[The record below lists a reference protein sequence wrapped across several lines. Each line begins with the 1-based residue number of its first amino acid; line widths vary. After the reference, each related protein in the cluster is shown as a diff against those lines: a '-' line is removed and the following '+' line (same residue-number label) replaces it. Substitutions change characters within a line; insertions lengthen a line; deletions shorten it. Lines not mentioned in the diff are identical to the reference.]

1 MERVGLIKFKTL
13 RWKNFLS
20 TGNVATEIQL
30 DRSPS
35 TIITGENGAGKS
47 TILDALCYVLFN
59 KPFRNVNKPQLMNTI
74 NEKGLLTE
82 IEFTVGNV
90 EYMVRRGM
98 KPGVFEIHKNGKM
111 LDQPG
116 SVRDYQQQLEDTI
129 LKLNYKSFT
138 QIVVLGNASF
148 TPFMQLTTRDR
159 REVIEDLLD
168 IQIFSYMNT
177 LLKDRVARN
186 KQEKQEI
193 EYQIELLGEKID
205 VQKEYLDKL
214 NADIKNQKKE
224 LQAELEEW
232 RSQIASATVQQ
243 QTIISNIETISETIS
258 DADKINS
265 KSAKISE
272 LMMKLHDKIS
282 KAEKRIRFYE
292 KHDNCPTCEQIIDA
306 TAKATQIEKTTEIA
320 NETRDAIEILESQQV
335 SLNEEIERITTVQS
349 EITLAQQHWRDLQSN
364 ITTYESNAKRVESK
378 IDNLSLE
385 TVQSEDSPS
394 SKIQELEIQLKS
406 FESRNESLSKDSEV
420 LKIATE
426 MLRDGGIKKK
436 IIKQYVPIINKLVN
450 KYLASLDFFVNFE
463 LDEEFNEVIKS
474 RYRDEFSYASFSEG
488 EKMRIDLALLF
499 TWRSVAKLKNS
510 TNTNLLILDEVFD
523 ASLDTGG
530 CDEFLKLLQD
540 LGSDTNVFVISHKG
554 DILTDKFRSQIRFE
568 KVKNFSRIAA

>member
-1 MERVGLIKFKTL
+1 MIKFSRL

-20 TGNVATEIQL
+20 TGNVFTEIQL

-59 KPFRNVNKPQLMNTI
+59 KPFRNINKPQLMNSI

-82 IEFTVGNV
+82 IEFSVGNV
-90 EYMVRRGM
+90 EYLVRRGI
-98 KPGVFEIHKNGKM
+98 KPAVFEIFKNGKL

-116 SVRDYQQQLEDTI
+116 SVRDYQTQFEDTI

-148 TPFMQLTTRDR
+148 TPFMQLSTKDR

-168 IQIFSYMNT
+168 IQIFSHMNT
-177 LLKDRVARN
+177 LLKDRVVKN
-186 KQEKQEI
+186 KSEKQEI
-193 EYQIELLGEKID
+193 EYQIELLGEKIE
-205 VQKEYLDKL
+205 VQKEYLAKVTADITKQRQELLDEIKEWSLQYLSTEAQQMEHL
-214 NADIKNQKKE
+214 NAIEE
-224 LQAELEEW
+224 L
-232 RSQIASATVQQ
+232 SAT
-243 QTIISNIETISETIS
+243 IA
-258 DADKINS
+258 DADKITA
-265 KSAKISE
+265 KSAKVSE
-272 LMMKLHDKIS
+272 LMMKLHDKIA

-306 TAKATQIEKTTEIA
+306 VAKAEHLERTHQIES
-320 NETRDAIEILESQQV
+320 ETREAIQQLETQQV
-335 SLNEEIERITTVQS
+335 SLGEEIARISSTQS
-349 EITLAQQHWRDLQSN
+349 KIAEHQVYWRDCRSSLESYQSN
-364 ITTYESNAKRVESK
+364 IDRVTNKLESLSK
-378 IDNLSLE
+378 KSE
-385 TVQSEDSPS
+385 ESEDSPS
-394 SKIQELEIQLKS
+394 TKISVLEEQLGSYETRK
-406 FESRNESLSKDSEV
+406 ESLSNDFEV

-426 MLRDGGIKKK
+426 MLKDGGIKKK
-436 IIKQYVPIINKLVN
+436 IIRQYVPIINKLVN

-499 TWRSVAKLKNS
+499 TWRAVAKLKNS

-530 CDEFLKLLQD
+530 CDEFLKLLQEI
-540 LGSDTNVFVISHKG
+540 GGDTNVFVISHKG
-554 DILTDKFRSQIRFE
+554 DVLTDKFRSQIRFE
-568 KVKNFSRIAA
+568 KVKNFSRISV